1 VSISAN
7 TEATDSL
14 WQRALELDAA
24 DPLAGYRDHFVG
36 TDTDLS
42 YLDGNSLG
50 RPLKRTVT
58 DISSFIQDS
67 WGGRLIRG
75 WDEEW
80 LELPE
85 KIGDQLGRAVLGAA
99 PGQTI
104 IADSTTVVLYKLIR
118 AALAAVT
125 DPARTEIVLDT
136 DNFPTDRYLVEGI
149 AREEGLTLR
158 WIDADPAA
166 GVTVEQVRDA
176 TGPST
181 AVVVLSQIA
190 YRSGFLADLPGIT
203 AAIHDAGALVVW
215 DLCHSAGSVEI
226 ALDDADVDFAA
237 GCTYKYL
244 NGGPGSP
251 AFAYINARHLAGL
264 QQPIWGWMGRKDAFE
279 MGPGY
284 EAAPGIRGFLS
295 GTPAIFG
302 MLAMRGTLDLIEEA
316 GMASLREKSRLL
328 TAYALELYDAWLAP
342 AGVQLSTPRAAELR
356 GSHVTIDHPAF
367 REMTATLWD
376 QDVIPDF
383 RAPQGLRIGLSPL
396 STSFA
401 ELYRGVAAIR
411 ELLAAQESGKPQPP
425 QAAGAPA
432 ESAAAPGGFDK
443 TADVPLN

>member
-1 VSISAN
+1 ME
-7 TEATDSL
+7 TH
-14 WQRALELDAA
+14 DAA
-24 DPLAGYRDHFVG
+24 TPLGQVVRRYAPYPLARYRGLCIG

-50 RPLKRTVT
+50 RPLKRTPR
-58 DISSFIQDS
+58 DISTFIEEG

-80 LELPE
+80 LDLPQA
-85 KIGDQLGRAVLGAA
+85 IGDQLGRAVLGAA
-99 PGQTI
+99 EGQTV

-118 AALAAVT
+118 AALAIVVDA
-125 DPARTEIVLDT
+125 ARTEIVLDT

-158 WIDADPAA
+158 WIEADPAS
-166 GVTVEQVRDA
+166 GVTVEQVRNA
-176 TGPST
+176 TGPAT
-181 AVVVLSQIA
+181 AVVLLSHVA

-203 AAIHDAGALVVW
+203 EAAHSAGALVVW
-215 DLCHSAGSVEI
+215 DLCHSAGSVE
-226 ALDDADVDFAA
+226 LDLDGADVDFAA

-251 AFAYINARHLAGL
+251 AFAYVNRRHLPGL

-279 MGPGY
+279 MAAGY
-284 EAAPGIRGFLS
+284 EAAPGIRSFLS

-316 GMASLREKSRLL
+316 GMAAIREKSLKL
-328 TAYALELYDAWLAP
+328 TAYAVQLYEAWLAP
-342 AGVQLSTPRAAELR
+342 TGVELASPRDPELR
-356 GSHVTIDHPAF
+356 GSHITLDHPAF
-367 REMTATLWD
+367 RNVTAALWE

-383 RAPQGLRIGLSPL
+383 RAPHGIRVGLSPL

-401 ELYRGVAAIR
+401 ELFRGMAAIR
-411 ELLAAQESGKPQPP
+411 DQLHR
-425 QAAGAPA
+425 
-432 ESAAAPGGFDK
+432 
-443 TADVPLN
+443 

>member
-1 VSISAN
+1 VSTTTPD
-7 TEATDSL
+7 TEATGPL
-14 WQRALELDAA
+14 LRRAVDLDAA
-24 DPLAGYRDHFVG
+24 DPLASYRELFIG

-58 DISSFIQDS
+58 DVGNFIQDE

-80 LELPE
+80 LHLPQV
-85 KIGDQLGRAVLGAA
+85 IGDQLGRTVLGAA

-118 AALAAVT
+118 AALAVVT

-158 WIDADPAA
+158 WIDADPAS
-166 GVTVEQVRDA
+166 GVSLEQVRSA
-176 TGPST
+176 TGPAT

-190 YRSGFLADLPGIT
+190 YRSGYLADLPGIT
-203 AAIHDAGALVVW
+203 SAVHDAGALVVW

-226 ALDDADVDFAA
+226 ALDDANVDFAA

-251 AFAYINARHLAGL
+251 AFAYVNARHLDGL
-264 QQPIWGWMGRKDAFE
+264 NQPIWGWMGRKDAFE
-279 MGPGY
+279 MAAGY
-284 EAAPGIRGFLS
+284 EPAAGIRGFLS

-302 MLAMRGTLDLIEEA
+302 MLAMRGTLDLLEEV
-316 GMASLREKSRLL
+316 GMTAVREKSRLL
-328 TAYALELYDAWLAP
+328 TAFAVQLHDAWLAP
-342 AGVQLSTPRAAELR
+342 AGVTLATPRDPEQR
-356 GSHVTIDHPAF
+356 GSHITVDHPAF
-367 REMTATLWD
+367 REMTATLWE

-383 RAPQGLRIGLSPL
+383 RAPYGIRIGLSPL
-396 STSFA
+396 STSFT
-401 ELYRGVAAIR
+401 ELYRGMEAIR
-411 ELLAAQESGKPQPP
+411 RLLA
-425 QAAGAPA
+425 
-432 ESAAAPGGFDK
+432 SA
-443 TADVPLN
+443 

>member
-1 VSISAN
+1 VSVQPVAP
-7 TEATDSL
+7 AVTDAL
-14 WQRALELDAA
+14 WQRAVELDAA
-24 DPLAGYRDHFVG
+24 DALAAYREHFVG

-50 RPLKRTVT
+50 RPLKRTVK
-58 DISSFIQDS
+58 DIAGFIENS

-80 LELPE
+80 LEMPQA
-85 KIGDQLGRAVLGAA
+85 IGDQLGRAVLGAA

-125 DPARTEIVLDT
+125 DAERTEIVLDT

-149 AREEGLTLR
+149 ARDEGLTLR

-166 GVTVEQVRDA
+166 GVTADQVHA
-176 TGPST
+176 AVGPAT

-203 AAIHDAGALVVW
+203 AAVHDAGALVVW
-215 DLCHSAGSVEI
+215 DLCHSVGSVEI
-226 ALDDADVDFAA
+226 DLDAAGVDFAA

-251 AFAYINARHLAGL
+251 AFAYVNARHLPGL

-284 EAAPGIRGFLS
+284 EAAAGIRGFLS
-295 GTPAIFG
+295 GTPAVFG

-316 GMASLREKSRLL
+316 GMAAVRKKSELL
-328 TAYALELYDAWLAP
+328 TAFAVELYDAWLEP
-342 AGVQLSTPRAAELR
+342 AGARLGTPRNPALR
-356 GSHVTIDHPAF
+356 GSHITVDHPAF
-367 REMTATLWD
+367 REMTAVLWE

-383 RAPQGLRIGLSPL
+383 RAPQGIRIGLSPL
-396 STSFA
+396 STSFT

-411 ELLAAQESGKPQPP
+411 GLLAD
-425 QAAGAPA
+425 AG
-432 ESAAAPGGFDK
+432 
-443 TADVPLN
+443 

>member
-1 VSISAN
+1 MSENQKVHSGA
-7 TEATDSL
+7 DPL
-14 WQRALELDAA
+14 WQRALDLDAA
-24 DPLAGYRDHFVG
+24 DPLAAYRDQFVG
-36 TDTDLS
+36 AESELS

-58 DISSFIQDS
+58 DISAFIEQG

-80 LELPE
+80 LDLPQA
-85 KIGDQLGRAVLGAA
+85 IGDQLGRAALGAA

-136 DNFPTDRYLVEGI
+136 ENFPTDRYLVEGI
-149 AREEGLTLR
+149 AREENLTIR
-158 WIDADPAA
+158 WIQADQAS
-166 GVTVEQVRDA
+166 GVTEEQVRAA
-176 TGPST
+176 TGPAT

-190 YRSGFLADLPGIT
+190 YRSGHLADLPGIT

-226 ALDDADVDFAA
+226 ALDAADVDFAA

-251 AFAYINARHLAGL
+251 AFAYVNARHLPGL

-316 GMASLREKSRLL
+316 GMPAITAADPGCCALRPGALRRLAGTL
-328 TAYALELYDAWLAP
+328 RREALHP
-342 AGVQLSTPRAAELR
+342 QGPGAARR
-356 GSHVTIDHPAF
+356 GQRRVDQPAF
-367 REMTATLWD
+367 RKCCRNAGGRD
-376 QDVIPDF
+376 AVIPD
-383 RAPQGLRIGLSPL
+383 RRTASGWASP
-396 STSFA
+396 
-401 ELYRGVAAIR
+401 R
-411 ELLAAQESGKPQPP
+411 
-425 QAAGAPA
+425 
-432 ESAAAPGGFDK
+432 
-443 TADVPLN
+443 